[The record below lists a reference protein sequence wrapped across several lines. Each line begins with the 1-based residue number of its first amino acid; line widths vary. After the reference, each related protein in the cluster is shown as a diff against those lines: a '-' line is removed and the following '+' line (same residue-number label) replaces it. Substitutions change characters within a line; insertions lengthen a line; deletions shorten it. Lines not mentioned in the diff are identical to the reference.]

1 MIFFFCLCILRVPDL
16 SFLWQPDRSPAVPKF
31 GDWDETDPAAAE
43 GYTQVFNR
51 VREEKNSETGKVPVM
66 PNETSNCSTQKQAN
80 ENAKVNM

>member
-1 MIFFFCLCILRVPDL
+1 MIFFFSPLFTGVPDL
-16 SFLWQPDRSPAVPKF
+16 LCLWQPDRSPAVPKF

-51 VREEKNSETGKVPVM
+51 VREEKHSETGKVPVM
-66 PNETSNCSTQKQAN
+66 PNDTSNSSTQKQAN